1 MWHWAQTLT
10 FFMDGASNACYS
22 VDLKWLSLSWSVYV
36 QCNVARICSGIKRKK
51 RFSGRELFSSV
62 LRGIFSLTYY
72 MDIYMGSAVWW
83 ILGIHQGIWNLLSI
97 CIGDEEYMLSLEN
110 WQRIYQNWSFFLVW
124 CGLSFMWYLVNFWGP
139 SLLTV
144 THGGFISPLKLRH
157 STTHTEKWFSMHEH
171 NLINPLNMNASKL
184 LDN

>member
-1 MWHWAQTLT
+1 MDILLTWHWAQTLT

-72 MDIYMGSAVWW
+72 MDIYVGFCSMMDSGYTHRNMEPTFHLYWGW
-83 ILGIHQGIWNLLSI
+83 
-97 CIGDEEYMLSLEN
+97 
-110 WQRIYQNWSFFLVW
+110 RIYAFF
-124 CGLSFMWYLVNFWGP
+124 GE
-139 SLLTV
+139 LTKN
-144 THGGFISPLKLRH
+144 ISKLKLFSSMMWLEFHVISSQFLRPF
-157 STTHTEKWFSMHEH
+157 SVNSHTRGIYF
-171 NLINPLNMNASKL
+171 PSKTL
-184 LDN
+184 P